1 MSLGQKEKR
10 RAKIYKLQ
18 KDDYKKLYPYLQ
30 PKQVKEEF
38 GDRAHSERTISQ
50 VYNDTFELRPNEFY
64 AKYAFKKSFAIMD
77 LSASSRQ
84 WIEYSHRKLEEI
96 KSKRKREL
104 WKKINQVEAITG

>member
-77 LSASSRQ
+77 LDASSGQ
-84 WIEYSHRKLEEI
+84 WITYARNKILDI
-96 KSKRKREL
+96 RSKRKQEL
-104 WKKINQVEAITG
+104 WNKINQVEAITG